1 MVPSESARLRW
12 PGREEGEGRRAE
24 RNRGRLGS
32 GRKLGGVGTNR
43 GGGEGPS
50 MLAYGEGRPGL
61 VGKRPAASPGR
72 NLQESRGAGE
82 RKVSPLF
89 INF

>member
-50 MLAYGEGRPGL
+50 MLR
-61 VGKRPAASPGR
+61 
-72 NLQESRGAGE
+72 
-82 RKVSPLF
+82 
-89 INF
+89 